1 MKILFTFLCA
11 FTFGWSF
18 SQESRSTRKAYI
30 ADTHNDIL
38 TEAVNKNL
46 AIDTDLRGKTKT
58 DLKRLKEGNVKL
70 QIFSIWCD
78 GTYGPGRGFKR
89 ANREIDT
96 LHAVIERNPSIIEMV
111 GNIEQ
116 LNDAQKTGKIAA
128 MIGVEGGHMIEDKLE
143 NIDSFYKRGVRYMTL
158 TWNNSTSWATSA
170 MDETNDSLHQ
180 KKGLNDFGKQ
190 VVQRMNALGMMVD
203 LSHVGEQTFWDAIN
217 TTTKPVIVSHSSA
230 FALCPVFRNLK
241 DDQIKAVAKNGGVID
256 VNFYSGFTDSNYQK
270 RVDSFTIKH
279 KLEREILLKVNP
291 DPTIADQYLE
301 HQYADEIK
309 ALRPPL
315 SLLIDHIEYLI
326 KLAGIDHVGIGSDFD
341 GISSAPQG
349 LEDVTSYPLVIN
361 ALKERGHNNKDIN
374 KIMHDNF
381 IRVFKANEAK

>member
-217 TTTKPVIVSHSSA
+217 ITTKPVIVSHSSA

-256 VNFYSGFTDSNYQK
+256 VNFYSGFIDSNYQK